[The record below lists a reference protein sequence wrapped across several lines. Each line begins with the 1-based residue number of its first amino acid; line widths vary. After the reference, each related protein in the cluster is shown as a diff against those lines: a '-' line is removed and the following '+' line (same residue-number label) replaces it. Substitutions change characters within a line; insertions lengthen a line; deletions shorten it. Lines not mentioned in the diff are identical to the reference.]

1 MSTSLG
7 NNGME
12 RATQLVVDKKV
23 GGVSLSGF
31 PHRYSLL
38 DMFGNYI
45 AVTRQELATMPV
57 NTYRTRL
64 SAFKTYIEAIETGI
78 SIDTAS
84 AYRENTTTCPYV
96 K

>member
-31 PHRYSLL
+31 PHRYNLL
-38 DMFGNYI
+38 DTFGNYI

-64 SAFKTYIEAIETGI
+64 SAFKAYIEAIETGI
-78 SIDTAS
+78 SVDTTS
-84 AYRENTTTCPYV
+84 AYRENTTTCPYI